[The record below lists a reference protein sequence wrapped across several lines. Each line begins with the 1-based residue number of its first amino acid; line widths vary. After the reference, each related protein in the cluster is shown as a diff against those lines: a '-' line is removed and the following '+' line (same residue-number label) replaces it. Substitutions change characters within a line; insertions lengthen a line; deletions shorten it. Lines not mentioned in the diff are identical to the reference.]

1 VERDGSTSWRAVV
14 VTLAVTGAILTV
26 AVTAGSVRGSLPTD
40 TLQIG
45 LSQPADLIRGLL
57 FALYIG
63 LLAHAF
69 YLWLLDRDAPKR
81 KGAGSRQRSPL
92 IPLLALVGLVA
103 VRVLFRDFWDRLT
116 TVAPGTPMDAAPP
129 VTGLPDPSIISN
141 TPAGDAAGGAAW
153 APIVVGL
160 LILGLVA
167 YVAAMRVQPS
177 AQAGVT
183 SEAVSPRPEPIPT
196 IIGGDPRRR
205 VLAAYQRVERRAE
218 AVRKGRKPQETVTA
232 YLRRLADSEPSHR
245 LSVLYNRARFSIQPI
260 SVSEAHAAES
270 AERDLSGG
278 LR

>member
-1 VERDGSTSWRAVV
+1 MLSRPAPPAQLSGALARSVARRVSLRGGEPDRAPPKSGRGSGGRTNRRGRDLVGHAAVFVGANGARVSTGSGTGDGGGFRPVGSKPVERDGSTSWRAVV

-116 TVAPGTPMDAAPP
+116 TVAPGTPM
-129 VTGLPDPSIISN
+129 
-141 TPAGDAAGGAAW
+141 
-153 APIVVGL
+153 
-160 LILGLVA
+160 
-167 YVAAMRVQPS
+167 
-177 AQAGVT
+177 
-183 SEAVSPRPEPIPT
+183 
-196 IIGGDPRRR
+196 
-205 VLAAYQRVERRAE
+205 
-218 AVRKGRKPQETVTA
+218 
-232 YLRRLADSEPSHR
+232 
-245 LSVLYNRARFSIQPI
+245 
-260 SVSEAHAAES
+260 
-270 AERDLSGG
+270 
-278 LR
+278 